1 MTTLIHKSPLGALEI
16 PGVLGAPKPGEPF
29 DVTFEEAAA
38 LLDQADLY
46 AVAGG
51 WDALTASELETIARR
66 RGVALTSK
74 KKPDIIA
81 ALNGE
86 PIAADAADE
95 EAS

>member
-29 DVTFEEAAA
+29 DIEFDHAAA

-46 AVAGG
+46 EVAGG
-51 WDALTASELETIARR
+51 WEALTASELETIAGR
-66 RGVALTSK
+66 RGVTLTSTK
-74 KKPDIIA
+74 KANIIA

-86 PIAADAADE
+86 TTAADAADE